1 MKIGIGTK
9 IAGSFGVLIL
19 IAATLGT
26 LAVINM
32 KKVSYGAGELSGH
45 YVPGVKL
52 ETELERQALIITRLM
67 QAYGLSEENIYYK
80 DSLPIVTSLR
90 ETMTALKKHAEQNKN
105 TKVVEE
111 CGQMSQKAEEY
122 FSLMTE
128 TEKLISSLQNIRHD
142 MDRNAKSYMDA
153 CAEYLQQQNTR
164 MNEHIETKAAGA
176 VLSDRLMKINEI
188 NEIIDLGNVT
198 RVGAFKAQALRSPEL
213 LQETIKKFK
222 ERDGVLA
229 KVIGNTKLES
239 NRKQL
244 ETIKKSADN
253 YDVSMT
259 QFLKTWLDL
268 QELAKKRLDVS
279 TKFMDIAKEL
289 STGGLEKT
297 TEVATSATSSL
308 NTASMVMI
316 IGLVM
321 ALVIGIVFA
330 WVITINITK
339 PIARSAEIANTLA
352 AQAEELSTVSS
363 SLLSAAEEMSSQSN
377 NVSAATE
384 QMSQNI
390 NAMASAAEEMN
401 VNTQSV
407 SSASEQMSQN
417 MSNIASAIEQLST
430 SMNNIGDRAK
440 DGANVASKAMKTSG
454 TASDTMSV
462 LGNAAQEIGQ
472 VTEVIKRIAE
482 QTNLLALNATIEAAS
497 AGDAGKGFAVVA
509 NEIKELANQS
519 ARAAEDITKKIVDV
533 QGRTKEAVTAISE
546 VSEIIKNLNES
557 VDMISG
563 LVTEQTQATNNMSSN
578 VTQANQGVNNITTS
592 IREVAA
598 GTTEMSKNA
607 GEAAKGASDVTS
619 NISEVNTAANS
630 TSSNASQVN
639 SSAGQLSQLAGEL
652 KQIVAQIRGA

>member
-26 LAVINM
+26 LAVFNM
-32 KKVSYGAGELSGH
+32 KKVSRGAGELSGN
-45 YVPGVKL
+45 YVPGIKV
-52 ETELERQALIITRLM
+52 ETELERQALIITRYM
-67 QAYGLSEENIYYK
+67 QAYGLCEEDSYYK
-80 DSLPIVTSLR
+80 DSLAIIPILR
-90 ETMTALKKHAEQNKN
+90 ETITSLKKHAEQYNN
-105 TKVVEE
+105 TQVKEQ
-111 CGQMSQKAEEY
+111 CSLMSQKAEEY
-122 FSLMTE
+122 FVLMTD
-128 TEKLISSLQNIRHD
+128 TEKLVSSLKNIRHD
-142 MDRNAKSYMDA
+142 MDRNAKVYMDA
-153 CAEYLQQQNTR
+153 CSEYLDQQNSR
-164 MNEHIETKAAGA
+164 MKEHINEKALGS
-176 VLSDRLMKINEI
+176 VLTDRLMKINEI
-188 NEIIDLGNVT
+188 NEIVDLGNGT
-198 RVGAFKAQALRSPEL
+198 RVGAFKAQATRSPQL
-213 LQETIKKFK
+213 LEETIKNFK
-222 ERDGVLA
+222 TRESVLS
-229 KVIGNTKLES
+229 KVIKNTKLES
-239 NRKQL
+239 NLKQL
-244 ETIKKSADN
+244 DVIKKSADS
-253 YDVSMT
+253 YDISMN

-279 TKFMDIAKEL
+279 TKFMEIAKDL
-289 STGGLEKT
+289 STSGLVKT
-297 TEVATSATSSL
+297 NEVATEATASL
-308 NTASMVMI
+308 NTASVVMI
-316 IGLVM
+316 VGLIV
-321 ALVIGIVFA
+321 ALVIGVVFA
-330 WVITINITK
+330 WAITVNITK
-339 PIARSAEIANTLA
+339 PIARSAEIATTLA

-417 MSNIASAIEQLST
+417 MSNIATAIEQLST
-430 SMNNIGDRAK
+430 SMNNIGERAK
-440 DGANVASKAMKTSG
+440 DGANVAGKAMKTSS
-454 TASDTMSV
+454 TATDTMSV

-563 LVTEQTQATNNMSSN
+563 LVSEQTQATNNMSSN

-619 NISEVNTAANS
+619 NISEVSTAANS

-652 KQIVAQIRGA
+652 KQIVAQIQGA